1 LESSKIM
8 VATTTTTTKSIN
20 SKVKTFLVTGATSMV
35 GKELVKGLST
45 NSKNIRIKAAG
56 RSEEN
61 IKRIINSDKVESIRF
76 DYARPETLR
85 EAVRDVDSIFLITPF
100 QSDMVELT
108 SNLLREIKN
117 AGNIKQIVKLS
128 VLRGDDADKGIISDK
143 LHLQTE
149 KMIEDSGIAYTFLC
163 PTIFMQNFTD
173 SYLLLPKRGEVGT
186 FYLPAGDGKV
196 SFVDVRDI
204 VKIAVQ
210 VLTNNDSGIHNGNAY
225 NITGPE
231 ALSFGDAARILSEQ
245 VGKNISYIN
254 ISEDDARRRMKDIGY
269 DEWRINFLIELY
281 NLIRL
286 GYLSDVIS
294 PVEELTGK
302 KAITFNQFAKDYADA
317 I

>member
-8 VATTTTTTKSIN
+8 VTTTTTKSVN
-20 SKVKTFLVTGATSMV
+20 SKVKTVLVTGASSMV
-35 GKELVKGLST
+35 GKELVKDLST

-61 IKRIINSDKVESIRF
+61 VKRIINSDKVESIRF
-76 DYARPETLR
+76 DYARPEILR

-128 VLRGDDADKGIISDK
+128 VLKGDDADNGIISDK
-143 LHLQTE
+143 LHRQTE

-163 PTIFMQNFTD
+163 PTFFMQSFAH
-173 SYLLLPKRGEVGT
+173 SYLLLQKRGEVGT

-204 VKIAVQ
+204 VAIAEQ
-210 VLTNNDSGIHNGNAY
+210 VLTNNDGGIYNGNAY

-254 ISEDDARRRMKDIGY
+254 ISEDDARRRMKAIGY

-286 GYLSDVIS
+286 GYLSSVIS

>member
-1 LESSKIM
+1 M
-8 VATTTTTTKSIN
+8 VTTTTTTTKSIN
-20 SKVKTFLVTGATSMV
+20 SKVKTVLVTGATSMV

-45 NSKNIRIKAAG
+45 NSKNVRIKAAG
-56 RSEEN
+56 RLVEN
-61 IKRIINSDKVESIRF
+61 VKGILNSDRVESIRF

-128 VLRGDDADKGIISDK
+128 VLRGDDPDSGIISDK

-163 PTIFMQNFTD
+163 PTIFMQNFAN
-173 SYLLLPKRGEVGT
+173 SYLLLQKRGEVGT

-204 VKIAVQ
+204 VAIAVQ
-210 VLTNNDSGIHNGNAY
+210 VLTNNDNGSIHNGNAY

-231 ALSFGDAARILSEQ
+231 ALSFGEAARILSEQ

-254 ISEDDARRRMKDIGY
+254 ISEDDARKRMKDIGY